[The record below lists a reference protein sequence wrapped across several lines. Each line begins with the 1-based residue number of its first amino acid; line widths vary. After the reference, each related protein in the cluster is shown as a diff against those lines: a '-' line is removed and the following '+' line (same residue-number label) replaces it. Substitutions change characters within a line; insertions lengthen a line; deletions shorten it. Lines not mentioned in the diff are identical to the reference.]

1 MGAVEIIGVAASI
14 SLLAGWR
21 LYLCIFA
28 VGLGMRLG
36 WLDLPQHL
44 QALDALANNWVIGIA
59 GAGALAEFFADKI
72 AWIDSA
78 WDAVHTLV
86 RPIGGALL
94 ALALVDAG
102 DPAWQIVILLLGGGA
117 TLLSHG
123 AKAGTR
129 ALVNTS
135 PEPVSNV
142 VVSSGE
148 DVITGSALAATLA
161 FPVLAGAIA
170 AVLLVAALAVLLFL
184 RRLFRRRP
192 ASPVVEAGGPPNP

>member
-1 MGAVEIIGVAASI
+1 MSAVEIIGIAASI

-36 WLDLPQHL
+36 WIAMPEHL
-44 QALDALANNWVIGIA
+44 QSLATLANSWVIGIA
-59 GAGALAEFFADKI
+59 GAGAVIEFFADKV
-72 AWIDSA
+72 AWLDSI
-78 WDAVHTLV
+78 WDMVHTLV
-86 RPIGGALL
+86 RPVGGALL

-102 DPAWQIVILLLGGGA
+102 NPAWQIVILLLGGGA
-117 TLLSHG
+117 TLLTHG

-135 PEPVSNV
+135 PEPVSNI

-148 DVITGSALAATLA
+148 DVVTGGALVATLA
-161 FPVLAGAIA
+161 SP
-170 AVLLVAALAVLLFL
+170 VAAGVIAFVLFVSAILILAMLHRLLKG
-184 RRLFRRRP
+184 RP
-192 ASPVVEAGGPPNP
+192 TRPTP

>member
-1 MGAVEIIGVAASI
+1 MGAVEIIGMAASI

-36 WLDLPQHL
+36 WMPLPEHL
-44 QALDALANNWVIGIA
+44 HALDALANNWVIGIA
-59 GAGALAEFFADKI
+59 GTAAVAEFFADKVP
-72 AWIDSA
+72 WLDSL
-78 WDAVHTLV
+78 WDTVHTLV
-86 RPIGGALL
+86 RPVGGALL
-94 ALALVDAG
+94 ALAVVDASN
-102 DPAWQIVILLLGGGA
+102 PVWQIAILILGGGA
-117 TLLSHG
+117 TLLTHG

-135 PEPVSNV
+135 PEPVSNI

-148 DVITGSALAATLA
+148 DLVT
-161 FPVLAGAIA
+161 AGALVAILANPFAAGVIA
-170 AVLLVAALAVLLFL
+170 ILLLASAIWVLLML

-192 ASPVVEAGGPPNP
+192 ARPTP

>member
-1 MGAVEIIGVAASI
+1 MSAAEIIGIAASI

-36 WLDLPQHL
+36 WIGMPEHL
-44 QALDALANNWVIGIA
+44 QALATFANSWVIGIA
-59 GAGALAEFFADKI
+59 GAGAVIEFFADKV
-72 AWIDSA
+72 AWLDSA
-78 WDAVHTLV
+78 WDMVHTLV
-86 RPIGGALL
+86 RPVGGALL

-102 DPAWQIVILLLGGGA
+102 NPAWQVVILLLGGGA

-135 PEPVSNV
+135 PEPVSNI

-148 DVITGSALAATLA
+148 DVVTGGALVATLA
-161 FPVLAGAIA
+161 SP
-170 AVLLVAALAVLLFL
+170 VAAGVIAIVLFVCSILILALLH
-184 RRLFRRRP
+184 RLLKGRSIR
-192 ASPVVEAGGPPNP
+192 

>member
-1 MGAVEIIGVAASI
+1 MSAVEIIGLAASI

-36 WLDLPQHL
+36 WIGMPDHL
-44 QALDALANNWVIGIA
+44 QSLDVLANGWVIGIA
-59 GAGALAEFFADKI
+59 GIGAVVEFFADKI
-72 AWIDSA
+72 AWLDSA
-78 WDAVHTLV
+78 WDTVHTLF

-94 ALALVDAG
+94 ALAVVDASS
-102 DPAWQIVILLLGGGA
+102 PAWQVVVLLLGGGA

-129 ALVNTS
+129 ALVNAS
-135 PEPVSNV
+135 PEPVSNI

-148 DVITGSALAATLA
+148 DVVTGGALVATLA
-161 FPVLAGAIA
+161 SPIA
-170 AVLLVAALAVLLFL
+170 AGVIAIVLLATSILILAML

-192 ASPVVEAGGPPNP
+192 TREVS

>member
-1 MGAVEIIGVAASI
+1 MGAVEIIGMAASI

-36 WLDLPQHL
+36 WMPLPEHL
-44 QALDALANNWVIGIA
+44 HALDALANNWVIGIA
-59 GAGALAEFFADKI
+59 GTAAVAEFFADKVP
-72 AWIDSA
+72 WLDSL
-78 WDAVHTLV
+78 WDTVHTLV
-86 RPIGGALL
+86 RPVGGALL
-94 ALALVDAG
+94 ALAVVDASN
-102 DPAWQIVILLLGGGA
+102 PVWQIAILILGGGA
-117 TLLSHG
+117 TLLTHG

-135 PEPVSNV
+135 PEPVSNI

-148 DVITGSALAATLA
+148 DLVT
-161 FPVLAGAIA
+161 AGALVAILANPFAAGVIA
-170 AVLLVAALAVLLFL
+170 ILLLASAIWVLLML

-192 ASPVVEAGGPPNP
+192 ARPAP